1 MMCARKKIK
10 FVQNDVFKQPK
21 KNPMKRLSYLLLFLI
36 AFSCTTKKGDKTK
49 NHDTKQAVEAKNG
62 MVATAHP
69 LASEVGAKILKQG
82 GNAFDAAVGVQFA
95 LAVVYPR
102 AGNIAGGGFA
112 VYRKADGETGSL
124 DFREKAPLAA
134 TYNMY
139 LDEDQNVIP
148 KLSSFGVL
156 SIGVPGSVDG
166 MIELHRKLGSL
177 PFEELIQPAIDLAEN
192 GFVLTANEAKKL
204 NDYQNDFL
212 KANDSSTFFFNGGKW
227 QTSQLIILPELAQT
241 LKLIRDNGR
250 RGFYAG
256 ITARAMLEEINSDNG
271 IISQADF
278 DAYQSIWRK
287 PIEGQ
292 YKEFKVI
299 SMPPPSSGGIA
310 LLQLLKGS
318 ETYDFAE
325 FGHNSKES
333 IHLMTELERRVYA
346 DRATYLGDAD
356 FYDVPIDMLLDSVYL
371 VDRFSD
377 ISLKNKTD
385 SKDIKEGNVEII
397 ESIETTHFSI
407 VDKNQ
412 NAIGITTTLNGNF
425 GSKVFVEKAGFF
437 LNNEMDDFSAKPGIP
452 NQFGLV
458 GAEANAIAP
467 EKRMLSSMTPTI
479 LEKNGKLFMV
489 VGSPGGATIIT
500 AVYQT
505 ILNVVE
511 HDMDMQQAVNATK
524 THHQWLPDRVLYEK
538 NSLDSLVI
546 KQLEEMGHKMEPR
559 AAIGKM
565 DAVLILPDGTMQ
577 GGADPRGD
585 DTAVGV
591 K

>member
-1 MMCARKKIK
+1 MISSKPNNGVMKK
-10 FVQNDVFKQPK
+10 
-21 KNPMKRLSYLLLFLI
+21 LYYLFLI
-36 AFSCTTKKGDKTK
+36 LITVSCTTKQGDQTGGT
-49 NHDTKQAVEAKNG
+49 NFKQAVEAKNG

-69 LASEVGAKILKQG
+69 LASEVGAQILRQG

-134 TYNMY
+134 SYDMY

-156 SIGVPGSVDG
+156 SVGVPGSVDG

-177 PFEELIQPAIDLAEN
+177 PFEKLIQPAIDLVEN
-192 GFVLTANEAKKL
+192 GFVLTENEAKKL

-212 KANDSSTFFFNGGKW
+212 RANDSSTYFFNEGKW
-227 QTSQLIILPELAQT
+227 QTGEKIILPELAQT
-241 LKLIRDNGR
+241 LKLIRDQGR
-250 RGFYAG
+250 SGFYAG
-256 ITARAMLEEINSDNG
+256 ETAQAMLEEISSNNG
-271 IISQADF
+271 IITQADF
-278 DAYQSIWRK
+278 DAYQSVWRK

-292 YKEFKVI
+292 YKEYKVI

-318 ETYDFAE
+318 EQFDFAE
-325 FGHNSKES
+325 FGHNSLES
-333 IHLMTELERRVYA
+333 IHVMTELERRVYA
-346 DRATYLGDAD
+346 DRATYLGDTD
-356 FYDVPIDMLLDSVYL
+356 FYDIPVDMLLDSVYL
-371 VDRFSD
+371 ENRFSD
-377 ISLKNKTD
+377 IHLDKKTD

-407 VDKNQ
+407 VDKDQ
-412 NAIGITTTLNGNF
+412 NAISITTTLNGNF

-479 LEKNGKLFMV
+479 LEKDGKLFMV

-500 AVYQT
+500 VVYQT

-511 HDMDMQQAVNATK
+511 YGMDMQQAANASK
-524 THHQWLPDRVLYEK
+524 THHQWLPDRILYEK
-538 NSLDSLVI
+538 NGLDSLVI
-546 KQLEEMGHKMEPR
+546 KRLQEMGHKMEPR
-559 AAIGKM
+559 SAIGKI
-565 DAVLILPDGTMQ
+565 DAVLLLLDGTMQ

-591 K
+591 N

>member
-1 MMCARKKIK
+1 MKK
-10 FVQNDVFKQPK
+10 
-21 KNPMKRLSYLLLFLI
+21 LSYLLLILI
-36 AFSCTTKKGDKTK
+36 TFSCTTGPE
-49 NHDTKQAVEAKNG
+49 KQVSQLNVKQTVEAKNG

-69 LASEVGAKILKQG
+69 LASEVGAQILRQG
-82 GNAFDAAVGVQFA
+82 GNAFDAAVAVQFA

-112 VYRKADGETGSL
+112 VYRKANGETGSL
-124 DFREKAPLAA
+124 DFREKAPLTA
-134 TYNMY
+134 TYDMY
-139 LDEDQNVIP
+139 LDEDENVIP

-156 SIGVPGSVDG
+156 SIGIPGSVDG
-166 MIELHRKLGSL
+166 MIELHKKLGSL
-177 PFEELIQPAIDLAEN
+177 PFERLIQPAIDLAEN
-192 GFVLTANEAKKL
+192 GFILTQNDAKKL
-204 NDYQNDFL
+204 NYYQKDFL
-212 KANDSSTFFFNGGKW
+212 NANDSTTYFFNGGKW
-227 QTSQLIILPELAQT
+227 QVGDKIVLPELAHT

-250 RGFYAG
+250 KGFYAG
-256 ITARAMLEEINSDNG
+256 ETAQEMLDEIHSSNG

-278 DAYQSIWRK
+278 DAYHSIWRK
-287 PIEGQ
+287 PIEGK
-292 YKEFKVI
+292 YKDYKVI

-318 ETYDFAE
+318 EQFSFAE
-325 FGHNSKES
+325 FGHNSTQS

-346 DRATYLGDAD
+346 DRATYLGDSD
-356 FYDVPIDMLLDSVYL
+356 FYDVPIDMLLDSAYL
-371 VDRFSD
+371 ANRFSD
-377 ISLKNKTD
+377 IHLDSKTD

-407 VDKNQ
+407 VDKDQ

-425 GSKVFVEKAGFF
+425 GSKVFVEKSGFF

-511 HDMDMQQAVNATK
+511 YGMDMQQAVNASK
-524 THHQWLPDRVLYEK
+524 THHQWLPDRILYE
-538 NSLDSLVI
+538 NNGLDSLVI
-546 KQLEEMGHKMEPR
+546 KQLQKMGHKMEPR
-559 AAIGKM
+559 SAIGKM

>member
-1 MMCARKKIK
+1 MISSKPNNGVMKK
-10 FVQNDVFKQPK
+10 
-21 KNPMKRLSYLLLFLI
+21 LCYLFLVLI
-36 AFSCTTKKGDKTK
+36 TVSCTTKQGDQTGST
-49 NHDTKQAVEAKNG
+49 NFKQAVEAKNG

-69 LASEVGAKILKQG
+69 LASEVGAQILRQG

-134 TYNMY
+134 SYDMY

-156 SIGVPGSVDG
+156 SVGVPGSVDG
-166 MIELHRKLGSL
+166 MIELHKKLGSL
-177 PFEELIQPAIDLAEN
+177 AFEELIQPAIDLAEN
-192 GFVLTANEAKKL
+192 GFLLTKNEAKKL
-204 NDYQNDFL
+204 NDYQKDFL
-212 KANDSSTFFFNGGKW
+212 RANDSSTYFFNEGKW
-227 QTSQLIILPELAQT
+227 QIGDKIILPELAKT
-241 LKLIRDNGR
+241 LKLIRDEGR
-250 RGFYAG
+250 SGFYAG
-256 ITARAMLEEINSDNG
+256 ETAQAMLEEINSNNG
-271 IISQADF
+271 IICQADL
-278 DAYQSIWRK
+278 DAYQAVWRK

-292 YKEFKVI
+292 YKEYKVI

-318 ETYDFAE
+318 EQFDFAE
-325 FGHNSKES
+325 FGHNSLES
-333 IHLMTELERRVYA
+333 IHVMTELERRVYA
-346 DRATYLGDAD
+346 DRATYLGDTD
-356 FYDVPIDMLLDSVYL
+356 FYDVPVDMLLDSAYL
-371 VDRFSD
+371 AHRFSD
-377 ISLKNKTD
+377 IRLDKKTD

-407 VDKNQ
+407 VDKDQ
-412 NAIGITTTLNGNF
+412 NAISITTTLNGNF

-479 LEKNGKLFMV
+479 LEKDGKLFMV

-500 AVYQT
+500 VVYQT

-511 HDMDMQQAVNATK
+511 YGMDMQQAANASK
-524 THHQWLPDRVLYEK
+524 THHQWLPDRILYEK
-538 NSLDSLVI
+538 NGLDSLAI
-546 KQLEEMGHKMEPR
+546 KRLQEMGHKMEPR
-559 AAIGKM
+559 SAIGKI
-565 DAVLILPDGTMQ
+565 DAVLLLPDGTMQ

-591 K
+591 N

>member
-1 MMCARKKIK
+1 MFSSKPNNRVMKKLY
-10 FVQNDVFKQPK
+10 F
-21 KNPMKRLSYLLLFLI
+21 LLLILI
-36 AFSCTTKKGDKTK
+36 ALSCTTKQGNHTDKH
-49 NHDTKQAVEAKNG
+49 NSKQAVEAKNG

-69 LASEVGAKILKQG
+69 LASEVGAQILKQG

-134 TYNMY
+134 TYDMY
-139 LDEDQNVIP
+139 LDEDLNVIP

-212 KANDSSTFFFNGGKW
+212 RANDSATFFFNGGKW
-227 QTSQLIILPELAQT
+227 QTGELIILPELAQT

-256 ITARAMLEEINSDNG
+256 ITAQAMLEEINSDNG
-271 IISQADF
+271 IVSQADF
-278 DAYQSIWRK
+278 DAYQSVWRK

-292 YKEFKVI
+292 YKEYKVI

-325 FGHNSKES
+325 LGHNSFQS
-333 IHLMTELERRVYA
+333 IHLMTELQRRVYA

-356 FYDVPIDMLLDSVYL
+356 FYDVPLDMLLDSVYL

-377 ISLKNKTD
+377 ISLESKTD

-407 VDKNQ
+407 VDKDQ

-511 HDMDMQQAVNATK
+511 HDMDMQQAINATK

-538 NSLDSLVI
+538 NCLDSLVI
-546 KQLEEMGHKMEPR
+546 KQLEEMGHKMESR
-559 AAIGKM
+559 TAIGKM

-585 DTAVGV
+585 NTAVGV

>member
-1 MMCARKKIK
+1 MKKL
-10 FVQNDVFKQPK
+10 
-21 KNPMKRLSYLLLFLI
+21 RFLI
-36 AFSCTTKKGDKTK
+36 LILFVVSCTSNQKKQT
-49 NHDTKQAVEAKNG
+49 NQLNIKQAVEAKKG

-69 LASEVGAKILKQG
+69 LASKVGAQILEQG

-112 VYRKADGETGSL
+112 VYRKANGESGTL

-134 TYNMY
+134 TYDMY

-156 SIGVPGSVDG
+156 STGVPGSVDG
-166 MIELHRKLGSL
+166 MIELHKKLGSL

-192 GFVLTANEAKKL
+192 GFVLTENEAKKL
-204 NDYQNDFL
+204 NDYQKDFL
-212 KANDSSTFFFNGGKW
+212 KANDSSTYFFNGGKW
-227 QTSQLIILPELAQT
+227 QTGEKIILPELAQT
-241 LKLIRDNGR
+241 LKLIQDQGR
-250 RGFYAG
+250 EGFYEG
-256 ITARAMLEEINSDNG
+256 KTAKSMLAEVNANNG
-271 IISQADF
+271 IITQADF
-278 DAYQSIWRK
+278 DAYQSVWRK
-287 PIEGQ
+287 PVEGK
-292 YKEFKVI
+292 YKEYNVI

-318 ETYDFAE
+318 EAYDLAA
-325 FGHNSKES
+325 FGHNSAKS
-333 IHLMTELERRVYA
+333 IHIMTELERRVYA
-346 DRATYLGDAD
+346 DRATYLGDSD
-356 FYDVPIDMLLDSVYL
+356 FFDVPMDMLLDDDYL
-371 VDRFSD
+371 ENRFSD
-377 ISLKNKTD
+377 IQMDKKTD
-385 SKDIKEGNVEII
+385 SKDIKSGEVEII

-407 VDKNQ
+407 VDKDQ

-437 LNNEMDDFSAKPGIP
+437 LNNEMDDFSAKPGVP

-479 LEKNGKLFMV
+479 LEKDGKLFMV

-511 HDMDMQQAVNATK
+511 FDMNMQEAVNATK
-524 THHQWLPDRVLYEK
+524 THSQWMPDIILYEK
-538 NSLDSLVI
+538 NGLDSLVLN
-546 KQLEEMGHKMEPR
+546 QLQGMGHKMESR
-559 AAIGKM
+559 SAIGKM
-565 DAVLILPDGTMQ
+565 DAVLVLPDGTLQ
-577 GGADPRGD
+577 GGADSRGD

-591 K
+591 N

>member
-1 MMCARKKIK
+1 MKK
-10 FVQNDVFKQPK
+10 
-21 KNPMKRLSYLLLFLI
+21 LSYLLLILI
-36 AFSCTTKKGDKTK
+36 TFSCTTGPE
-49 NHDTKQAVEAKNG
+49 KQVSQLNVKQTVEAKNG

-69 LASEVGAKILKQG
+69 LASEVGAQILRQG
-82 GNAFDAAVGVQFA
+82 GNAFDAAVAVQFA

-112 VYRKADGETGSL
+112 VYRKANGETGSL
-124 DFREKAPLAA
+124 DFREKAPLTA
-134 TYNMY
+134 TYDMY
-139 LDEDQNVIP
+139 LDEDENVIP

-166 MIELHRKLGSL
+166 MIELHKKLGSL
-177 PFEELIQPAIDLAEN
+177 PFEKLIQPAIDLAEN
-192 GFVLTANEAKKL
+192 GFILTQNDAKKL
-204 NDYQNDFL
+204 NYYQKDFL
-212 KANDSSTFFFNGGKW
+212 NANDSTTYFFNGGKW
-227 QTSQLIILPELAQT
+227 QVGDKIVLPELAHT

-250 RGFYAG
+250 KGFYAG
-256 ITARAMLEEINSDNG
+256 ETAQEILDEIHSSNG

-278 DAYQSIWRK
+278 DAYHSIWRK
-287 PIEGQ
+287 PIEGK
-292 YKEFKVI
+292 YKDYKVI

-318 ETYDFAE
+318 EQFSFAE
-325 FGHNSKES
+325 FGHNSTQS

-346 DRATYLGDAD
+346 DRATYLGDSD
-356 FYDVPIDMLLDSVYL
+356 FYDVPIDMLLDSAYL
-371 VDRFSD
+371 ANRFSD
-377 ISLKNKTD
+377 IHLDSKTD

-407 VDKNQ
+407 VDKDQ

-425 GSKVFVEKAGFF
+425 GSKVFVEKSGFF

-479 LEKNGKLFMV
+479 LEKDGKLFMV

-511 HDMDMQQAVNATK
+511 YGMDMQQAVNASK
-524 THHQWLPDRVLYEK
+524 THHQWLPDRILYE
-538 NSLDSLVI
+538 NNGLDSLVI
-546 KQLEEMGHKMEPR
+546 KQLQKMGHKMEPR
-559 AAIGKM
+559 SAIGKM

>member
-1 MMCARKKIK
+1 MKK
-10 FVQNDVFKQPK
+10 
-21 KNPMKRLSYLLLFLI
+21 LCYLFLVLI
-36 AFSCTTKKGDKTK
+36 TVSCTTKQGDQTGST
-49 NHDTKQAVEAKNG
+49 NFKQAVEAKNG

-69 LASEVGAKILKQG
+69 LASEVGAQILRQG

-134 TYNMY
+134 SYDMY

-156 SIGVPGSVDG
+156 SVGVPGSVDG

-177 PFEELIQPAIDLAEN
+177 PFEKLIQPAIDLAEN
-192 GFVLTANEAKKL
+192 GFVLTENEAKKL

-212 KANDSSTFFFNGGKW
+212 RANDSSTYFFNEGKW
-227 QTSQLIILPELAQT
+227 QTGEKIILPELAQT
-241 LKLIRDNGR
+241 LKLIRDQGR

-256 ITARAMLEEINSDNG
+256 ETAQAMLEEINSNNG
-271 IISQADF
+271 IICQADL
-278 DAYQSIWRK
+278 DAYQAVWRK

-292 YKEFKVI
+292 YKEYKVI

-318 ETYDFAE
+318 EQFDFAE
-325 FGHNSKES
+325 FGHNSLES
-333 IHLMTELERRVYA
+333 IHVMTELERRVYA
-346 DRATYLGDAD
+346 DRATYLGDTD
-356 FYDVPIDMLLDSVYL
+356 FYDVPVDMLLDSVYL
-371 VDRFSD
+371 ENRFSD
-377 ISLKNKTD
+377 IHLEKKTD

-407 VDKNQ
+407 VDKDQ
-412 NAIGITTTLNGNF
+412 NAISITTTLNGNF

-479 LEKNGKLFMV
+479 LEKDGKLFMV

-500 AVYQT
+500 VVYQT

-511 HDMDMQQAVNATK
+511 YGMDMQQAANASK
-524 THHQWLPDRVLYEK
+524 THHQWLPDRVLYER
-538 NSLDSLVI
+538 NGLDSLVL
-546 KQLEEMGHKMEPR
+546 KQLQEMGHKMEPR
-559 AAIGKM
+559 SAIGKI
-565 DAVLILPDGTMQ
+565 DAVLLLPDGTMQ

-591 K
+591 N

>member
-1 MMCARKKIK
+1 MKK
-10 FVQNDVFKQPK
+10 
-21 KNPMKRLSYLLLFLI
+21 LSYLLLILI
-36 AFSCTTKKGDKTK
+36 TISCTSNQKKQT
-49 NHDTKQAVEAKNG
+49 NQLNPRQAVEAKNG

-69 LASEVGAKILKQG
+69 FASEVGAQILRDG

-124 DFREKAPLAA
+124 DFREKAPLSA
-134 TYNMY
+134 TYDMY
-139 LDEDQNVIP
+139 LDEEQNVIP
-148 KLSSFGVL
+148 NLSSFGAL
-156 SIGVPGSVDG
+156 SVGVPGSVDG
-166 MIELHRKLGSL
+166 MIELHKKLGSL
-177 PFEELIQPAIDLAEN
+177 PFKKLIQPAIDLAEN
-192 GFVLTANEAKKL
+192 GFPLTENDAKKL
-204 NDYQNDFL
+204 NDYQADFL
-212 KANDSSTFFFNGGKW
+212 QANDSTTYFFNGGKW
-227 QTSQLIILPELAQT
+227 QTGEKIILPELAQT
-241 LKLIRDNGR
+241 LKLIRDKGR
-250 RGFYAG
+250 EGFYAG
-256 ITARAMLEEINSDNG
+256 ETARDMIDEIGTMNG
-271 IISQADF
+271 IITQADL
-278 DAYQSIWRK
+278 DAYQSVWRK
-287 PIEGQ
+287 PVEGK
-292 YKEFKVI
+292 YKEYKVI

-310 LLQLLKGS
+310 LLQLLRGS
-318 ETYDFAE
+318 ERFDFTE
-325 FGHNSKES
+325 FGHNSLES

-346 DRATYLGDAD
+346 DRATYLGDSD
-356 FYDVPIDMLLDSVYL
+356 FYDVPVDMLLDSAYL
-371 VDRFSD
+371 LNRFSD
-377 ISLKNKTD
+377 ISLNSKTD

-407 VDKNQ
+407 VDKDQ

-437 LNNEMDDFSAKPGIP
+437 LNNEMDDFSVKPGVP

-458 GAEANAIAP
+458 GAAANAIAP

-479 LEKNGKLFMV
+479 LEKDGKLFMV

-505 ILNVVE
+505 ILNVLE
-511 HDMDMQQAVNATK
+511 HDMDMQQAVNASK
-524 THHQWLPDRVLYEK
+524 THHQWLPDRILYEK
-538 NSLDSLVI
+538 NGLDSLVI
-546 KQLEEMGHKMEPR
+546 RQLEAMGHKMEPR
-559 AAIGKM
+559 PAIGKM

-591 K
+591 N

>member
-1 MMCARKKIK
+1 MKK
-10 FVQNDVFKQPK
+10 
-21 KNPMKRLSYLLLFLI
+21 LSYLFLI
-36 AFSCTTKKGDKTK
+36 LITFSCTSGPE
-49 NHDTKQAVEAKNG
+49 KQVNQLNVKQTVEAKNG

-69 LASEVGAKILKQG
+69 LASEVGAQILRQG
-82 GNAFDAAVGVQFA
+82 GNAFDAAVAVQFA

-112 VYRKADGETGSL
+112 VYRKANGETGSL
-124 DFREKAPLAA
+124 DFREKAPLTA
-134 TYNMY
+134 TYDMY
-139 LDEDQNVIP
+139 LDEDENVIP

-166 MIELHRKLGSL
+166 MIELHKKLGSL
-177 PFEELIQPAIDLAEN
+177 PFEKLIQPAIDLAEN
-192 GFVLTANEAKKL
+192 GFILTQNDAKKL
-204 NDYQNDFL
+204 NYYQKDFL
-212 KANDSSTFFFNGGKW
+212 NANDSTTYFFNGGKW
-227 QTSQLIILPELAQT
+227 QVGDKIVLPELAHT

-250 RGFYAG
+250 KGFYAG
-256 ITARAMLEEINSDNG
+256 ETAQEMLDEIHSSNG

-278 DAYQSIWRK
+278 DAYHSIWRK
-287 PIEGQ
+287 PIEGK
-292 YKEFKVI
+292 YKDYKVI

-318 ETYDFAE
+318 EQFRFAE
-325 FGHNSKES
+325 FGHNSTQS

-346 DRATYLGDAD
+346 DRATYLGDSD
-356 FYDVPIDMLLDSVYL
+356 FYDVPIDMLLDSAYL
-371 VDRFSD
+371 ANRFSD
-377 ISLKNKTD
+377 IHLDSKTD

-407 VDKNQ
+407 VDKDQ

-425 GSKVFVEKAGFF
+425 GSKVFVEKSGFF
-437 LNNEMDDFSAKPGIP
+437 LNNEMDDFSVKPGIP

-479 LEKNGKLFMV
+479 LEKDGKLFMV

-511 HDMDMQQAVNATK
+511 YGMDMQQAVNASK
-524 THHQWLPDRVLYEK
+524 THHQWLPDRILYE
-538 NSLDSLVI
+538 NNGLDSLVI
-546 KQLEEMGHKMEPR
+546 KQLQKMGHKMEPR
-559 AAIGKM
+559 SAIGKM

>member
-1 MMCARKKIK
+1 MKK
-10 FVQNDVFKQPK
+10 
-21 KNPMKRLSYLLLFLI
+21 LSYLLLILI
-36 AFSCTTKKGDKTK
+36 TFSCTTGPE
-49 NHDTKQAVEAKNG
+49 KQVSQLNVKQTVEAKNG

-69 LASEVGAKILKQG
+69 LASEVGAQILRR
-82 GNAFDAAVGVQFA
+82 GNAFDAAVAVQFA

-112 VYRKADGETGSL
+112 VYRKANGETGSL
-124 DFREKAPLAA
+124 DFREKAPLTA
-134 TYNMY
+134 TYDMY
-139 LDEDQNVIP
+139 LDEDENVIP

-156 SIGVPGSVDG
+156 SIGIPGSVDG
-166 MIELHRKLGSL
+166 MIELHKKLGSL
-177 PFEELIQPAIDLAEN
+177 PFEKLIQPAIDLAEN
-192 GFVLTANEAKKL
+192 GFILTQNDAKKL
-204 NDYQNDFL
+204 NYYQKDFL
-212 KANDSSTFFFNGGKW
+212 NANDSTTYFFNGGKW
-227 QTSQLIILPELAQT
+227 QVGDKIVLPELAHT

-250 RGFYAG
+250 KGFYAG
-256 ITARAMLEEINSDNG
+256 ETAQEILDEIHSSNG

-278 DAYQSIWRK
+278 DAYHSIWRK
-287 PIEGQ
+287 PIEGK
-292 YKEFKVI
+292 YKDYKVI

-318 ETYDFAE
+318 EQFSFAE
-325 FGHNSKES
+325 FGHNSTQS

-346 DRATYLGDAD
+346 DRATYLGDSD
-356 FYDVPIDMLLDSVYL
+356 FYDVPIDMLLDSAYL
-371 VDRFSD
+371 ANRFSD
-377 ISLKNKTD
+377 IHLDSKTD

-407 VDKNQ
+407 VDKDQ

-425 GSKVFVEKAGFF
+425 GSKVFVEKSGFF

-511 HDMDMQQAVNATK
+511 YGMDMQQAVNASK
-524 THHQWLPDRVLYEK
+524 THHQWLPDRILYE
-538 NSLDSLVI
+538 NNGLDSLVI
-546 KQLEEMGHKMEPR
+546 KQLQKMGHKMEPR
-559 AAIGKM
+559 SAIGKM